1 MDGSKAIFKK
11 EKKMISVKR
20 HYRHTKTTNIQLKIE
35 EKANKHKRVRDP
47 EYQSTLK
54 LLSKIRF
61 DELMELRNRVFK

>member
-1 MDGSKAIFKK
+1 MFKK
-11 EKKMISVKR
+11 KKKMNSVKR